1 MRDAEIVAL
10 LSNGAFESRQ
20 LLLKEIYYSVE
31 RAIGHAMFRRF
42 PPEISSP
49 RLLNLGCGPLHYS
62 GWVNAD
68 EFAFKR
74 VFRESAFRP
83 DWRLDIKRPWKCL
96 PNYWDGIFTQHV
108 IEHLYYSHAVQTL
121 IECFRTLRPGAW
133 LRVSV
138 PSIEKTVRFY
148 ESGSSDPFYEQIPR
162 RALSISF
169 LAQMHF
175 HKSEWDANLMS
186 TVLRVL
192 GFEQVAEVT
201 CGRGIDTRLA
211 AMDQKSKEVES
222 LYVEARKPERS

>member
-1 MRDAEIVAL
+1 MRDTQVVGL
-10 LSNGAFESRQ
+10 LSKGAFESRQ
-20 LLLKEIYYSVE
+20 PLLKEVYYSVE
-31 RAIGHAMFRRF
+31 RAIGHALFRRF
-42 PPEISSP
+42 PPGISPP

-96 PNYWDGIFTQHV
+96 PDYWDGIFTQHV
-108 IEHLYYSHAVQTL
+108 IEHLYYSHAML
-121 IECFRTLRPGAW
+121 ALGECFRTLRPGAW

-138 PSIEKTVRFY
+138 PSAEKTVRFY
-148 ESGSSDPFYEQIPR
+148 ESGSGDPFYEQIPR

-175 HKSEWDANLMS
+175 HKSVWDAELMS
-186 TVLRVL
+186 TVLRAL
-192 GFEQVAEVT
+192 GFEEVSEVT
-201 CGRGIDTRLA
+201 CGLGTDPRLA
-211 AMDQKSKEVES
+211 AMDQDSKEVES
-222 LYVEARKPERS
+222 LYLEARKPE